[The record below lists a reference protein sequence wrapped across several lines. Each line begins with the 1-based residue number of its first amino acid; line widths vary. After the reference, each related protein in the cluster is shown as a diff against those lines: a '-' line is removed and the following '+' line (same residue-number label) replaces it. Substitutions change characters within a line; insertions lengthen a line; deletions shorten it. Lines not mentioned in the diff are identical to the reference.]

1 MVFLRVGDGA
11 ALVMFINFRS
21 PREWVSGVACL
32 IGFEDPCAL
41 MHDPSLDPS
50 SIRGTE
56 HRF

>member
-1 MVFLRVGDGA
+1 VFLRVGDGA
-11 ALVMFINFRS
+11 ALVTFINFRS

-32 IGFEDPCAL
+32 IGFEDLCTL
-41 MHDPSLDPS
+41 MRDPSLDLI